1 MFHLPEHGRNTA
13 GTRWNMPWAGS
24 RLTRT
29 SASLTRPGVGAAF
42 RFDRVVVSLSLM
54 PDAKIIV
61 TGGAGFIGSAVVW
74 RLNELGYDDIL
85 IVDRMDRTDKWKNLA
100 PLRFADYIEAV
111 DFIDIIDDFDDADVI
126 FHLGACSS
134 TTETDADFVM
144 RNNFQYTKSV
154 AEFAVGNDIRFIYA
168 SSAATYGDGSVG
180 MADGH
185 ENLNALRPLNV
196 YGYSKHLFDQY
207 AARNGMFDRIVGL
220 KYFNVF
226 GPNEN
231 HKGDMR
237 SLVNKAFDQIRET
250 GKLQL
255 FKSANP
261 EYKDGEFGRDFV
273 YVKDAVDATL
283 FFMEN
288 QTGGL
293 YNVGSGRMNTWN
305 ALADSIFAALD
316 RPKNVEFVEIPEHLR
331 DRYQYH
337 TQADLT
343 RLRDAG
349 FTAQTTPLNDAVA
362 DYVRNYLVPGK
373 HLGD

>member
-1 MFHLPEHGRNTA
+1 MITTGI
-13 GTRWNMPWAGS
+13 
-24 RLTRT
+24 
-29 SASLTRPGVGAAF
+29 AF
-42 RFDRVVVSLSLM
+42 GVVSLSLM
-54 PDAKIIV
+54 PEAKIIV

-74 RLNELGYDDIL
+74 RLNEMGYDDIL
-85 IVDRMDRTDKWKNLA
+85 IVDRMDRTDNGKILA

-111 DFIDIIDDFDDADVI
+111 DFIDVIDEFGNTDVI

-134 TTETDADFVM
+134 TTETDSDFVI
-144 RNNFQYTKSV
+144 RNNYQYTKDL
-154 AEFAVGNDIRFIYA
+154 AEFAVANDIRFIYA
-168 SSAATYGDGSVG
+168 SSAATYGDGSAG
-180 MADGH
+180 MADGT
-185 ENLNALRPLNV
+185 EGLDALRPLNV

-237 SLVNKAFDQIRET
+237 SLVNKAFDQINGT
-250 GKLQL
+250 GTLKL
-255 FKSANP
+255 FKSASP
-261 EYKDGEFGRDFV
+261 DFADGEFGRDFV
-273 YVKDAVDATL
+273 YVKDAVEMTL

-288 QTGGL
+288 KAGGL
-293 YNVGSGRMNTWN
+293 FNAGSGNMNTWN
-305 ALADSIFAALD
+305 ALADAIFGALD
-316 RPKNVEFVEIPEHLR
+316 RPKDVEFVDMPEHLR

-343 RLRDAG
+343 RLRNAG
-349 FTAQTTPLNDAVA
+349 YLSETTPLGEAVA
-362 DYVRNYLVPGK
+362 DYVRNYLIPGK